1 MTINFMII
9 IFTWLLSET
18 VSSPYTLSDVSD
30 HTAIP
35 SVFDAVNPTAERNS
49 IKALQTTQ
57 TRPSKKMLMNIQ
69 TAATPTT
76 SGESQLNSSTGI
88 KSTTEEKSKVM
99 KSTTAVTSQASNPT
113 KPTRVPAIVSNFT
126 QTKGTEGTSTTQ
138 FVKDKITHPSKQP
151 TQSTNPVSTATT
163 SIKPEEKSESTS
175 TVTDGDAAQPKGLY
189 KTSVATP
196 FINITKVKK
205 RQDASGK
212 EENSKHGRHHSRAV
226 AGLIGGALALMMVGF
241 LIIYIKKRK
250 LQKQQITTADWAGP
264 SPFLEDGADNDRV
277 TLRSSTRISLSSILP
292 QRLSKRLSLLPE
304 TDKELQDMTS
314 GTTFG
319 GKHQE
324 STFGQGMD
332 GKDVQQSN
340 ECAAVPQMKSTAD
353 TAETIENSK

>member
-1 MTINFMII
+1 MII

-18 VSSPYTLSDVSD
+18 VSCSYALSDVSD

-35 SVFDAVNPTAERNS
+35 SVFVAVNPTEEINS

-57 TRPSKKMLMNIQ
+57 TRPSKKFLVNIQ
-69 TAATPTT
+69 TAATSTT
-76 SGESQLNSSTGI
+76 SGVSQLNSSTGI
-88 KSTTEEKSKVM
+88 KSTTEEKSKIM
-99 KSTTAVTSQASNPT
+99 KSTATVTSQASTSTN
-113 KPTRVPAIVSNFT
+113 PTRVSAIVSNFT
-126 QTKGTEGTSTTQ
+126 QTKDTEGTSASH
-138 FVKDKITHPSKQP
+138 FVKDKITHPSKQS

-175 TVTDGDAAQPKGLY
+175 TVTDGDVAQPKDLY
-189 KTSVATP
+189 KTSVTTP
-196 FINITKVKK
+196 VINITKVKK
-205 RQDASGK
+205 RQDPSGK
-212 EENSKHGRHHSRAV
+212 EENSKRGGHHSRAV

-264 SPFLEDGADNDRV
+264 SPFLEGGADNDQV

-292 QRLSKRLSLLPE
+292 QRLSKRLSLIPE

-324 STFGQGMD
+324 STFGQEMD
-332 GKDVQQSN
+332 RKDIQQSN
-340 ECAAVPQMKSTAD
+340 ESAAVPQMKSTAD